1 MVSAYRLE
9 EKSGIH
15 SGISC
20 NAWNKSIKYITI
32 FSQHDHSLFIH
43 ALTTVK
49 ITSTKKP
56 STYEF
61 ASTRLLMQH

>member
-15 SGISC
+15 GGISC
-20 NAWNKSIKYITI
+20 TAWNKSIKYIII

-43 ALTTVK
+43 ALTT
-49 ITSTKKP
+49 
-56 STYEF
+56 
-61 ASTRLLMQH
+61 